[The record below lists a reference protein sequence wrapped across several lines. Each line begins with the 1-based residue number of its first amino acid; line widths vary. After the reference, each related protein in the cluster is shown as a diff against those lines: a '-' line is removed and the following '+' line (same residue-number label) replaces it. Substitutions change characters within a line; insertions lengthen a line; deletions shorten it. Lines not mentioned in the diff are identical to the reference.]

1 MRRRKCEI
9 EGGGVEMKDTCAGT
23 DVDTRECRNA
33 ELCPAEAKDQSV
45 CLKTK
50 TAPPSNSKVNL
61 KQAKQGV
68 T

>member
-1 MRRRKCEI
+1 
-9 EGGGVEMKDTCAGT
+9 MKDTCAGT

-50 TAPPSNSKVNL
+50 TAPPSNSKVKL
-61 KQAKQGV
+61 DAS
-68 T
+68 